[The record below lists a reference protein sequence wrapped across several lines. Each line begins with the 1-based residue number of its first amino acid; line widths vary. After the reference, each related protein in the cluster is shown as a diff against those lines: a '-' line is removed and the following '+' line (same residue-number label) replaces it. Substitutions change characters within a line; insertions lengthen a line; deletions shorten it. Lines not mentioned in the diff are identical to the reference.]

1 MSILE
6 TLRRG
11 AAVLCVSV
19 IGQLA
24 HADTLS
30 QALTDAYANSGLLA
44 QNRAVLRAADEDVAQ
59 ATARLLPVINW
70 AASVNTQSP
79 RPVGADRFTGSLS
92 LTGQLTLYDGGANR
106 LAIAAQKELVLGTRQ
121 ALRSAEQQVLLR
133 GVQAYMG
140 VIAANAF
147 ISLREN
153 NLRLLNQELGAAQDR
168 FEVGEVTR
176 TDVALAQARLAEA
189 RTLLESARGDREQ
202 AEAEF
207 AAAIGRAPGNL
218 TTAQPAP
225 VAQSEADA
233 VAVAVR
239 SHPDILQAQFGV
251 SAAELGIARAEAAY
265 GPRATLDAQIGVDP
279 DLNVGNSVG
288 LSIGGP
294 IYQGGALA
302 SVVRQ
307 AMAQRDQSRAGLH
320 ITTLGIRQQV
330 ANAYAVYQVA
340 RSQLSSTAEQVR
352 AARLAF
358 DGVREEATLGART
371 TLDVLNAEQDLLDA
385 RANVITAQQAE
396 VNASYAVLSAM
407 GLLTTDHLRLP
418 VQQYDPNAYYELVKD
433 APPALSEQG
442 RALDRVLRAIG
453 Q

>member
-1 MSILE
+1 MF
-6 TLRRG
+6 LRTFRHCLAVASLSLMG
-11 AAVLCVSV
+11 QVAA
-19 IGQLA
+19 
-24 HADTLS
+24 ADTLS

-70 AASVNTQSP
+70 AATVNTQSP
-79 RPVGADRFTGSLS
+79 RAVGADRFTGNLS

-106 LAIAAQKELVLGTRQ
+106 LAIAAQRELVLGTRQ
-121 ALRSAEQQVLLR
+121 SLRAVEQQVLLR
-133 GVQAYMG
+133 AVQAYMA
-140 VIAANAF
+140 VVASKSF

-153 NLRLLNQELGAAQDR
+153 NQRLLTQELRAATDR

-176 TDVALAQARLAEA
+176 TDVALADARLAEA
-189 RTLLESARGDREQ
+189 RTLLVSARGDLEQ
-202 AEAEF
+202 AVAEF
-207 AAAIGRAPGNL
+207 EAAVGRVPGTLQN
-218 TTAQPAP
+218 AQPAP
-225 VAQSEADA
+225 VSKSEAEA
-233 VAVAVR
+233 MAVAVR
-239 SHPDILQAQFGV
+239 THPSILQAQYSV
-251 SAAELGIARAEAAY
+251 AAAELGIARAEASY
-265 GPRATLDAQIGVDP
+265 GPQATLEGRVGMDQDQ
-279 DLNVGNSVG
+279 NVGRSLG
-288 LSIGGP
+288 LNFGGP

-320 ITTLGIRQQV
+320 ITTLQIRQDV

-385 RANVITAQQAE
+385 RANVITAQRAE
-396 VNASYAVLSAM
+396 VNASYAVLAAM
-407 GLLTTDHLRLP
+407 GLLTADHLRLP
-418 VQQYDPNAYYELVKD
+418 VQQYDPSAYYNLVQD